1 MSRWRRPSSILR
13 RPSSSL
19 SRSARGRSSP
29 LMAPPARGSRPR
41 HVPQRTCVV
50 CRQTSAKRQLVRVVR
65 TPDGGVTIDP
75 SGKLSGRGAYLCDS
89 PACWQ
94 TAGKHHGALSRAL
107 KVEVIPEEDL
117 LFESLTAY
125 AQRL

>member
-1 MSRWRRPSSILR
+1 
-13 RPSSSL
+13 
-19 SRSARGRSSP
+19 
-29 LMAPPARGSRPR
+29 MAPPARGSRPR

-65 TPDGGVTIDP
+65 TPDGSVTIDP
-75 SGKLSGRGAYLCDS
+75 TGKLSGRGAYLCDL
-89 PACWQ
+89 PACWE
-94 TAGKHHGALSRAL
+94 AALKHRGALARAL

-125 AQRL
+125 AQRLNGTSEPVASSPRNE